1 VTAGFNAPIIEE
13 FRANGGKVG
22 GWFAGA
28 RLLLLTCTGARSGRP
43 RTVPLGYLPDESV
56 AGRLLVVASA
66 GGAPVHPAW
75 YFNVLAEP
83 AVTIEDGE
91 RTYAARATVLDG
103 AERDRAFAWA
113 VRQSPGYAKYQDMTT
128 RVLPVVAL
136 SAAP

>member
-1 VTAGFNAPIIEE
+1 MTAGFNAPIIEE

-28 RLLLLTCTGARSGRP
+28 RLLLLTTTGARSGRLH
-43 RTVPLGYLPDESV
+43 TVPLGYLPDESV

-66 GGAPVHPAW
+66 AGAAKHPGW

-83 AVTIEDGE
+83 AVTIEDGT

-113 VRQSPGYAKYQDMTT
+113 VQQSPGYAKYQDMTT
-128 RVLPVVAL
+128 RILPVIAL
-136 SAAP
+136 SAG